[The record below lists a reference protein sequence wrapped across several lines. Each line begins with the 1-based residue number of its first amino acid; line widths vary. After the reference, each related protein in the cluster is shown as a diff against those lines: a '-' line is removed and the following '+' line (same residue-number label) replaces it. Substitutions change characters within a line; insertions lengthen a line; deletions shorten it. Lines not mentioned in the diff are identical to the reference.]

1 VVKIE
6 RGLQK
11 PQQFRSDKPRQAH
24 QRSNDNQSNVS
35 KKSVSRDE
43 RNRACTTTVNNEN
56 SRKDELL
63 EKIRKLE
70 LAQQSAEADAKKIS
84 AQNDAL
90 NKEVD
95 RLRHLGQLRS
105 VPAPE
110 ARPSAPPNPTAQ
122 RRTMNR
128 TCYNCGQEGYF
139 ARSCPQL
146 RVQTNAG
153 VQYRSNSETC
163 QLLTNGNSAPAAVNH
178 DAYLRLSIN

>member
-1 VVKIE
+1 MRQRRQRVTKYVADSPSSRSESLEERVVKIE

-70 LAQQSAEADAKKIS
+70 LAKQSAEADAKKIS

-95 RLRHLGQLRS
+95 RLRQIGIYH
-105 VPAPE
+105 
-110 ARPSAPPNPTAQ
+110 
-122 RRTMNR
+122 RTFKN
-128 TCYNCGQEGYF
+128 Y
-139 ARSCPQL
+139 
-146 RVQTNAG
+146 
-153 VQYRSNSETC
+153 
-163 QLLTNGNSAPAAVNH
+163 
-178 DAYLRLSIN
+178 II